1 MEGAAGR
8 GAVEPLHELAVARLG
23 LGRVAVGDRLA
34 EASHEC
40 LRGRP
45 PAEVL
50 LPLPSGQADAFLLL
64 LDVRHL
70 GKRPAARGPGDGSNP
85 APYAALV
92 DEAERQ
98 RHERRLARDRRRRE
112 QGKRT
117 YFESEAT
124 PDAPLIDEDPEEK
137 STSILRPR
145 RAPDRGELIELE
157 AQAFGAEGQAAQFAV
172 AAPVSFSEEEHEE
185 AGRGLARSGVIFA
198 IATGVSRVVGLV
210 REIAQASIFGLRGP
224 VNAFEIAFLIPN
236 TVQSLLA
243 GSALSAAFIPVFSDL
258 LVKGERK
265 RAWRVASSL
274 IWLMLLV
281 VGGLTAL
288 FVVIAPLVMAIFG
301 YGPHDKYGTIAA
313 GLARVLFPLVLIL
326 GLTGIVVGILNSY
339 DHFTVPALSPVLW
352 NLIIL
357 LGLALG
363 VRTSTSDSTR
373 LYVYAVSILLA
384 TIAQFLL
391 PLPWLRGLDG
401 RLHMVIDIHDPAV
414 RRVFTL
420 MVPVAIGLGLIN
432 INAVIDQLFATHYLN
447 RYRDPAAIVRAF
459 RLYMLPQGVFSV
471 AVATVLFPLLSRHAA
486 RADWNGFRHTVSTG
500 LRLICFLLLPASAAA
515 AVLATPIVRL
525 LYQRGQFNA
534 SDTKLVAACLAA
546 FALGLTF
553 NGTMLMLNRGFFSL
567 QSPWIPTWV
576 ALGNLGLNAV
586 LDAVFYRFGTW
597 GIPLST
603 SLVNIA
609 GTAAL
614 LYFFRRRV
622 GGFGLRETT
631 RTFALVCVASA
642 VLAGVGWGIWH
653 VLDSGLGR
661 SLPAQIVSL
670 GAGLTVGSAAFL
682 GMCRLLR
689 VRELDTLLRLRRA
702 RALVS

>member
-1 MEGAAGR
+1 
-8 GAVEPLHELAVARLG
+8 
-23 LGRVAVGDRLA
+23 
-34 EASHEC
+34 
-40 LRGRP
+40 
-45 PAEVL
+45 
-50 LPLPSGQADAFLLL
+50 
-64 LDVRHL
+64 
-70 GKRPAARGPGDGSNP
+70 
-85 APYAALV
+85 V

-112 QGKRT
+112 QGKPV

-124 PDAPLIDEDPEEK
+124 LDSWPIAQDPAEHP
-137 STSILRPR
+137 TAIIRPSR
-145 RAPDRGELIELE
+145 DPRRGELAELE
-157 AQAFGAEGQAAQFAV
+157 AQALDAEGQATGFAA
-172 AAPVSFSEEEHEE
+172 AAPVPVAEVQHEE

-198 IATGVSRVVGLV
+198 VATGLSRVIGLV
-210 REIAQASIFGLRGP
+210 REIAQAAIFGISGP

-236 TVQSLLA
+236 TVRSLVA
-243 GSALSAAFIPVFSDL
+243 DSALSAAFVPVFSDL

-274 IWLMLLV
+274 FWLMLLGL
-281 VGGLTAL
+281 GGLTAL
-288 FVVIAPLVMAIFG
+288 FLVIAPLVMAIFG
-301 YGPHDKYGTIAA
+301 YGPHTQLGQLAA

-363 VRTSTSDSTR
+363 VHSTSSMSTQ
-373 LYVYAVSILLA
+373 LYIYAAAILVA

-391 PLPWLRGLDG
+391 PLPWLYGLDG

-414 RRVFTL
+414 KRTFTL
-420 MVPVAIGLGLIN
+420 MVPVTIGLGLIN
-432 INAVIDQLFATHYLN
+432 INAVIDQLFATHYL
-447 RYRDPAAIVRAF
+447 DKTLAPAAIVRAF

-486 RADWNGFRHTVSTG
+486 RADWTGFRNTVSTG

-525 LYQRGQFNA
+525 LYQHENFTA
-534 SDTKLVAACLAA
+534 ADTPIVAACLAA

-567 QSPWIPTWV
+567 QSPWIPSWV
-576 ALGNLGLNAV
+576 AFGNLGLNAV
-586 LDAVFYRFGTW
+586 LDAVFYRFGIW

-614 LYFFRRRV
+614 LYFFRRRI
-622 GGFGLRETT
+622 GGFELRDTA
-631 RTFALVCVASA
+631 RSFVLVVVASA
-642 VLAGVGWGIWH
+642 VLAAVAWWAWH
-653 VLDSGLGR
+653 LLDTELGR

-670 GAGLTVGSAAFL
+670 GSGLALGYAAFF
-682 GMCRLLR
+682 GVCRLLG
-689 VRELDTLLRLRRA
+689 VRELETLSRLRRN
-702 RALVS
+702 RA